1 MAEIQTL
8 ANPVPAQGNALVRN
22 VEDMETFTRQR
33 VARARLAVDN
43 ALRLIGQEMLSS
55 SYWMEVRK
63 AQNPARSFGVAPA
76 NALAGLRAVI
86 PWQLAAD
93 QRPELPAGE
102 LVYSFMQANPAAAF
116 MGGAAA
122 EPTSVR
128 KRTRGAAG
136 RAKRRSQILR
146 RQARERT
153 PGPQA
158 VIVRK

>member
-1 MAEIQTL
+1 MQLL
-8 ANPVPAQGNALVRN
+8 AFQPTP
-22 VEDMETFTRQR
+22 TR
-33 VARARLAVDN
+33 
-43 ALRLIGQEMLSS
+43 
-55 SYWMEVRK
+55 
-63 AQNPARSFGVAPA
+63 
-76 NALAGLRAVI
+76 
-86 PWQLAAD
+86 
-93 QRPELPAGE
+93 RPGFKPL
-102 LVYSFMQANPAAAF
+102 
-116 MGGAAA
+116 AA